1 MKMKTPKIT
10 WLVVAVAGI
19 AILSS
24 GCGSTDYRT
33 QWAQNRCD
41 QVMAQ
46 ARMEAVQELLAEGR
60 TDHAQKMLEQY
71 LPETAHPMTSDVLLA
86 AEEDEDDKEQPPSQY
101 ARVTL
106 EEDLE
111 AQEQAW

>member
-1 MKMKTPKIT
+1 MKTPKIEG
-10 WLVVAVAGI
+10 LVLAVAGI
-19 AILSS
+19 AIFCS

-41 QVMAQ
+41 QVMAR

-60 TDHAQKMLEQY
+60 SDHAQKVLEQY
-71 LPETAHPMTSDVLLA
+71 LPESAHPMTPDVLMA
-86 AEEDEDDKEQPPSQY
+86 SEEDEGGEEKPASQY

-106 EEDLE
+106 EKDLE
-111 AQEQAW
+111 TQEQAW